1 MSNNE
6 SSPVEHNHSA
16 RSILISLGVAIV
28 LGVVIVVTIVWPAEY
43 GKDPTGIGALLGLTT
58 MSAEERT
65 AAEAD
70 SVDAAPDDTPATQVA
85 ALPDATSEKV
95 VPITVPWP
103 EQMEQAGADNIGVR
117 QSAYSTDHIEVTL
130 ESGEGIEYKAV
141 LSQGEL
147 LVFSWTTSGGEVY
160 TDLHAEPEHKS
171 DFQEK
176 YWLRYDESEAME
188 GHGYIIAP
196 FDGNHGWYWLNRNI
210 EPLTVEL
217 DVSGF
222 YSEFREIE

>member
-1 MSNNE
+1 MSNNAGF
-6 SSPVEHNHSA
+6 PVEHDHSA
-16 RSILISLGVAIV
+16 KSILISLGVAFV
-28 LGVVIVVTIVWPAEY
+28 LGVVVVVTIVWPAEY
-43 GKDPTGIGALLGLTT
+43 GKDPTGIGAFLGLTT
-58 MSAEERT
+58 MSAEEQV

-70 SVDAAPDDTPATQVA
+70 SVDATPDAAPATQV

-103 EQMEQAGADNIGVR
+103 EQLEQASADYIGVR
-117 QSAYSTDHIEVTL
+117 QSAYSTDRIEVRL

-141 LSQGEL
+141 LSKGEL
-147 LVFSWTTSGGEVY
+147 LLFSWTTSGGEVY
-160 TDLHAEPEHKS
+160 TDLHAEPKHKS

-176 YWLRYDESEAME
+176 YWLRYDESEATE

-217 DVSGF
+217 EVSGF
-222 YSEFREIE
+222 YGDFRKIE